1 MLFYTYFMHGI
12 FRWRI
17 WKNQTYR
24 KRKQKQGRVLQN
36 DYPTTVH
43 PHATKKEATE
53 KTFKSNTSLWC
64 STKEPS

>member
-1 MLFYTYFMHGI
+1 MVSFADEFE
-12 FRWRI
+12 
-17 WKNQTYR
+17 KNQTYR

-53 KTFKSNTSLWC
+53 KKDL
-64 STKEPS
+64 